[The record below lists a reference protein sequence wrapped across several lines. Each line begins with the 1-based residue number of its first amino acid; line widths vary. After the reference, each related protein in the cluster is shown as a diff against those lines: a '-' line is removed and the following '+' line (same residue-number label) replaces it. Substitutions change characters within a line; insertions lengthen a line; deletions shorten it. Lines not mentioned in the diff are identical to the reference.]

1 MSALSYDRI
10 LFEEEQRFRQPW
22 LILVVVFICAIVF
35 TSVFLSLHSFT
46 VASLGTLGFA
56 GMLSG
61 IVASSLVVI
70 VLLFARLRVRVDHQ
84 TLEISFRPFVYR
96 RIRLQEIAQFEPRTY
111 RPLVDAS
118 GWGVHYS
125 FTGKGWAY
133 NVSGD
138 RGVQIKLKNG
148 AWLLIG
154 SQKPDELARALAE
167 AREASA

>member
-1 MSALSYDRI
+1 MAALSYDRI

-35 TSVFLSLHSFT
+35 MSVVLSLQSLRT
-46 VASLGTLGFA
+46 VRIGTLGFA

-61 IVASSLVVI
+61 IVASALVVI
-70 VLLFARLRVRVDHQ
+70 ILLVARLRVRVDSQ
-84 TLEISFRPFVYR
+84 TLDISFRPFVHR

-111 RPLVDAS
+111 RPIVDAS

-154 SQKPDELARALAE
+154 SQKPDELAKAIAE
-167 AREASA
+167 ARETSP

>member
-1 MSALSYDRI
+1 MSVLSYDRI

-22 LILVVVFICAIVF
+22 LILVVVFVCAIVF
-35 TSVFLSLHSFT
+35 TSIFLSLHSLA
-46 VASLGTLGFA
+46 VSSVGTIGFA

-61 IVASSLVVI
+61 IVASALVVI
-70 VLLFARLRVRVDHQ
+70 VLLVARLRVRVDSQ
-84 TLEISFRPFVYR
+84 MLDISFRPFVHR
-96 RIRLQEIAQFEPRTY
+96 KIRLKEIEQFEPRIY
-111 RPLVDAS
+111 RPLMDAS

-148 AWLLIG
+148 KWLLIG
-154 SQKPDELARALAE
+154 SQKPDELAKAIAE
-167 AREASA
+167 GRERRD